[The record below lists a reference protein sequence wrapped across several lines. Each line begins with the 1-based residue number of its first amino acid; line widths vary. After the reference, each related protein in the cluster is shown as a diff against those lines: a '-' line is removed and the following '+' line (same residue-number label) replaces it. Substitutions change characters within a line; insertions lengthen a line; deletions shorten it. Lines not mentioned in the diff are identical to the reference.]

1 MSHAPV
7 AVREMTAEDIPAGLR
22 LCRASR
28 WNQTARDWAQ
38 FLELAPHGARVAVRD
53 GGVIGTV
60 ATLPYEDRF
69 GWIGMVLVDP
79 AERGHGVG
87 TRLLEEG
94 LALLSGT
101 CARLDATPAG
111 RPLYAK
117 LGFRE
122 EYGLARMQRPP
133 VVAAPSATP
142 TPAVRSMTALDLA
155 AVAAFDREVFDADR
169 SAMLRWLL
177 EGAPEYARVL
187 EDVGGVAGYS
197 FGRHGHDFEHVGPL
211 VANHDAQAAEIAAA
225 CLGAAPRDRPLVIDA
240 ARHSSG
246 WLAWLVAQRFTEQRP
261 FFRMYKGENA
271 HPGLPQRQF
280 AILGPE
286 FG

>member
-1 MSHAPV
+1 
-7 AVREMTAEDIPAGLR
+7 MTAEDIPAGLR
-22 LCRASR
+22 LCRQSG

-38 FLELAPHGARVAVRD
+38 FLAVAPHGARVAVRD
-53 GGVIGTV
+53 GSVIGSV

-94 LALLSGT
+94 LALLSDT

-122 EYGLARMQRPP
+122 EYGLARMQRHAGSGAP
-133 VVAAPSATP
+133 PSARR
-142 TPAVRSMTALDLA
+142 VRAMAAADLA
-155 AVAAFDREVFDADR
+155 AVGTFDREVFGADR

-177 EGAPEYARVL
+177 EGAPEYARVI
-187 EDVGGVAGYS
+187 EDAGAVAGYS
-197 FGRHGHDFEHVGPL
+197 FGRHGFDFEHVGPL
-211 VANHDAQAAEIAAA
+211 IARDRERAAELAAA
-225 CLGAAPRDRPLVIDA
+225 CLLAAPDRPLVIDA
-240 ARHSSG
+240 ARHSG
-246 WLAWLVAQRFTEQRP
+246 AWLAWLEARGFREQRP
-261 FFRMYKGENA
+261 FFRMFKGEHA
-271 HPGLPQRQF
+271 HPGAPEQQF